1 MNTANKLIPT
11 TGSESSNAS
20 GSVGSMEMSIDA
32 IQAEMNALVAN
43 VEEKNKAA
51 AARRAKFEKL
61 TASWVKRA
69 DAQGWKNK
77 SKKYLDM
84 QHEFWTGAASV
95 DDEFAVCVVLY
106 TTHGRDTALSFPE
119 HVKYL

>member
-20 GSVGSMEMSIDA
+20 GVVGMSIDE
-32 IQAEMNALVAN
+32 IQAEMNALVAD
-43 VEEKNKAA
+43 VAEKNKAA

-61 TASWVKRA
+61 TASWVNRA
-69 DAQGWKNK
+69 RVQGWKNK

-84 QHEFWTGAASV
+84 QHEFWTGAACV